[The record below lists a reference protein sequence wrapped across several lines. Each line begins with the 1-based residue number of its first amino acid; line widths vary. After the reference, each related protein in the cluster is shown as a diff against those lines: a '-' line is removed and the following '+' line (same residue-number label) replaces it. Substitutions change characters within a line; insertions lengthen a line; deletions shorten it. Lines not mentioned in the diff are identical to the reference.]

1 MDGWKD
7 GCDEWMD
14 RWMSGWV
21 DGWMDIIDGW
31 INGVRVILMGINT
44 ATSLYIV
51 LDTNYLLYCMI

>member
-1 MDGWKD
+1 
-7 GCDEWMD
+7 
-14 RWMSGWV
+14 
-21 DGWMDIIDGW
+21 MDIIDGW